1 VNGHK
6 VIVLKFGSSVL
17 SSPNDLTSVV
27 DECYRHVRDSKR
39 VLAVVSAF
47 VPTSTRKWTGTFHLR
62 NPDLPL
68 FAGSIERAEKWTGR
82 AA

>member
-1 VNGHK
+1 MLPV
-6 VIVLKFGSSVL
+6 VVLKLGSSVL
-17 SSPNDLTSVV
+17 SGPADLTVAV
-27 DECYRHVRDSKR
+27 DEVYRRLRTGSR
-39 VLAVVSAF
+39 VLVIVSAF
-47 VPTSTRKWTGTFHLR
+47 VPTSTRKWTGIFHLR